1 MNCMKCGR
9 ETALGQVF
17 CKECLAEMDK
27 HPVKPGTPIVLP
39 PQNTASTPRRTPT
52 RKVRKPEEQ
61 VTLLRRLLLAVSLVL
76 LAVSLAFAI
85 TVSVM
90 SEQLQE
96 KDNASLPGQNYSTE
110 GSS

>member
-9 ETALGQVF
+9 KIALGQVF
-17 CKECLAEMDK
+17 CKECLAEMEK
-27 HPVKPGTPIVLP
+27 YPVKPGTPIVLP
-39 PQNTASTPRRTPT
+39 TQPTTQPPRRGFT
-52 RKVRKPEEQ
+52 RKPRKLEEQ
-61 VTLLRRLLLAVSLVL
+61 VVVLRRLLLGVSLVL